1 MTNPGAVVYRGE
13 VIGIWTIKKKAKGMD
28 IKITLWTD
36 ASGKA
41 PLQNLAEKYA
51 AFRQQAL
58 INLEIGRL

>member
-1 MTNPGAVVYRGE
+1 
-13 VIGIWTIKKKAKGMD
+13 MD